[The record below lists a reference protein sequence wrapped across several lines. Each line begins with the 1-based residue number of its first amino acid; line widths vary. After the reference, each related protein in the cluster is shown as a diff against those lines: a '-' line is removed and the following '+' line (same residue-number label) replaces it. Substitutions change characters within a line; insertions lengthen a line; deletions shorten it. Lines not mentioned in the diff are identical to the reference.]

1 MLREHTHICLC
12 VILICIP
19 WFQSGCDMLNLLFP
33 LSKVDR
39 RELISCFICLSTL
52 KSFLPLKL
60 KGSCQKTLKC
70 GTAWNELVKP
80 KPCLVGKLRKAGGI
94 RSGSEVEPT
103 KEWVDLPARFCPAS
117 RRQELPLRLSA
128 VTPALPAVLHTWAP
142 ESSRASGKWKWL
154 LLNCSRLWCRN
165 HFLE

>member
-117 RRQELPLRLSA
+117 RRQELPLDSPLSLPPSQLSS
-128 VTPALPAVLHTWAP
+128 TPGPQRALGLLGN
-142 ESSRASGKWKWL
+142 ESGS
-154 LLNCSRLWCRN
+154 C
-165 HFLE
+165 